1 MRVRSYDGSNA
12 LVLPAKGTSG
22 GSTAGAAPVQPQ
34 LSKSQLKKLKQV
46 QLKKQRREELSQVCL
61 NIGSA
66 SISIRAC
73 CCIQF

>member
-1 MRVRSYDGSNA
+1 MFTRVRRYDGSNA

-22 GSTAGAAPVQPQ
+22 ASTAGAAPVQQQPQ

-61 NIGSA
+61 NNM
-66 SISIRAC
+66 
-73 CCIQF
+73 F